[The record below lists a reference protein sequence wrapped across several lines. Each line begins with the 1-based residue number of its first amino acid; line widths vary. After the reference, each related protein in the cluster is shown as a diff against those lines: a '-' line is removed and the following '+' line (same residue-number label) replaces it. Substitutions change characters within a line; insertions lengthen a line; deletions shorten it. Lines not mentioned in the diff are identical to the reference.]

1 MNLNK
6 FGNMTTK
13 RAFILLGAFIVVA
26 GFAVGVASGLP
37 SGISGTFEAANPAYT
52 SVSTQ
57 PPQYNGNGN
66 FGSSSGDVANGGS
79 DYLIVPSGGSGYA
92 VSTSTTMLTTSV
104 STYIGTTTQGNSG
117 GSYNA
122 NTTGG
127 TGSLLEFS
135 SDLSIESPNPQSTA
149 GQVVSMAYGAGG
161 YVAYQ
166 STSQNSAY
174 VVIRVPAAQYN
185 TVLAKIEALGTF
197 VSLNSNSNDVSVQYT
212 DLNATL
218 ASLRTEEN
226 ALLRLLNQS
235 ANINTTLNIETQLQG
250 VDAQINTIV
259 SQILQT
265 KTLVSYSTISVAVS
279 QTVKST
285 PPAPLTIVLRAAPEN
300 GTAPFSVTFDAIV
313 KGGAQPYIIIVNY
326 GDGSSDQGQ
335 VLIHTYYQAGDYKV
349 TATATDQNGT
359 AVIATPV
366 KIHVDPA
373 PGQGGI
379 GGFLGTVS
387 GLFVNVVEGIVEVAV
402 VVLPLAAVGAVLF
415 LPFRRRNRAQK
426 EIKPG

>member
-6 FGNMTTK
+6 FGNLTAK
-13 RAFILLGAFIVVA
+13 RAFVLLGAFIVVA
-26 GFAVGVASGLP
+26 GFAVGMASGLP
-37 SGISGTFEAANPAYT
+37 AGISGSFEAAPALQQPYGNGFVASS
-52 SVSTQ
+52 SVSTS
-57 PPQYNGNGN
+57 NGN
-66 FGSSSGDVANGGS
+66 VVNGGA
-79 DYLIVPSGGSGYA
+79 DYVIIPSAGSGYA
-92 VSTSTTMLTTSV
+92 VSTSTTMVSTSV
-104 STYIGTTTQGNSG
+104 STYIGTTTQENPGSNNNGNTS
-117 GSYNA
+117 
-122 NTTGG
+122 GG

-149 GQVVSMAYGAGG
+149 GQVVFLAYGAGG

-166 STSQNSAY
+166 STNQNSAY

-185 TVLAKIEALGTF
+185 TVLGEVRALGTF

-250 VDAQINTIV
+250 VDAQINSIV

-265 KTLVSYSTISVAVS
+265 KTLVSYSTISVTVA

-300 GTAPFSVTFDAIV
+300 GTAPFSATFDAIV

-335 VLIHTYYQAGDYKV
+335 VLIHTYYQGGDYKV

-359 AVIATPV
+359 SVIAIPL

-379 GGFLGTVS
+379 GGFLGTV
-387 GLFVNVVEGIVEVAV
+387 GNLFVNVVEGIVEVAV
-402 VVLPLAAVGAVLF
+402 VVLPLAAVGAVVY
-415 LPFRRRNRAQK
+415 LPFRRRTRAQK

>member
-6 FGNMTTK
+6 FGNMTAK
-13 RAFILLGAFIVVA
+13 RAFILLGAFVVVA
-26 GFAVGVASGLP
+26 GFAVGLASGLP
-37 SGISGTFEAANPAYT
+37 SGISGTFGAAPLAQQSYGNGFVAS
-52 SVSTQ
+52 SVS
-57 PPQYNGNGN
+57 
-66 FGSSSGDVANGGS
+66 SSSGNVANGGS
-79 DYLIVPSGGSGYA
+79 DYVIVPAGGSGYA
-92 VSTSTTMLTTSV
+92 VSSSTTMVSTSV
-104 STYIGTTTQGNSG
+104 STYIGTTTQTTQENP
-117 GSYNA
+117 GSNNNG

-149 GQVVSMAYGAGG
+149 GQVVSLAYGAGG

-185 TVLAKIEALGTF
+185 TVLAKVEALGTF

-250 VDAQINTIV
+250 VDAQINSME

-285 PPAPLTIVLRAAPEN
+285 PPVPLTIVLKAAPEN

-313 KGGAQPYIIIVNY
+313 
-326 GDGSSDQGQ
+326 
-335 VLIHTYYQAGDYKV
+335 
-349 TATATDQNGT
+349 
-359 AVIATPV
+359 
-366 KIHVDPA
+366 
-373 PGQGGI
+373 
-379 GGFLGTVS
+379 
-387 GLFVNVVEGIVEVAV
+387 
-402 VVLPLAAVGAVLF
+402 
-415 LPFRRRNRAQK
+415 
-426 EIKPG
+426 

>member
-6 FGNMTTK
+6 FGNMTAK
-13 RAFILLGAFIVVA
+13 RAFILLGAFVVVA
-26 GFAVGVASGLP
+26 GFAVGLASGLP
-37 SGISGTFEAANPAYT
+37 SGISGTFGAAPLQQSYGNGFVAS
-52 SVSTQ
+52 SVSSST
-57 PPQYNGNGN
+57 GNA
-66 FGSSSGDVANGGS
+66 ANGGS
-79 DYLIVPSGGSGYA
+79 DYVIVPTGRSGYA
-92 VSTSTTMLTTSV
+92 VSTSTTMVTTSV

-117 GSYNA
+117 SNYNA

-127 TGSLLEFS
+127 SGSLLEFS

-185 TVLAKIEALGTF
+185 TVLGKIEALGTF

-250 VDAQINTIV
+250 VDAQINSME

-285 PPAPLTIVLRAAPEN
+285 PPAPLTIVLKAAPEN

-379 GGFLGTVS
+379 GGFLGNVS
-387 GLFVNVVEGIVEVAV
+387 NLFVSVVEGIVEVAV
-402 VVLPLAAVGAVLF
+402 VVLPLAAVGAVVV
-415 LPFRRRNRAQK
+415 LPLRRRTRAQK
-426 EIKPG
+426 EIKPD